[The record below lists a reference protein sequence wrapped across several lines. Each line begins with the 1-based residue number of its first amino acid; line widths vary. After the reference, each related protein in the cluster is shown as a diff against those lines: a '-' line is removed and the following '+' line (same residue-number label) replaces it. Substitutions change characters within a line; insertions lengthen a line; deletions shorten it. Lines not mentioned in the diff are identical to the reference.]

1 LAVSE
6 APRVTEAAALLAGDD
21 ERWREFLLAHPDALP
36 YHHPAWVA
44 ALAEAYGYEPLAAVV
59 RSAAGEIVGGV
70 PFVEVGGRLRSRRWI
85 SLPFTD
91 VCPPLTTAALGEREL
106 AEAVEELR
114 RERQVRSLEIRA
126 PLAGFEERGE
136 IRGVRHE
143 LELGDP
149 EALFAAFKPQVRRN
163 IRKAEKVGLQVR
175 VAEQRDDLVR
185 TYFDLHADT
194 RRRLGVPPQP
204 RRFFESLWRHLVDPG
219 LGFVLLAYHENVPV
233 AGAVFLEWNGRV
245 VYKYGASDRKH
256 WALRPNNLLFW
267 ECIRRS
273 ASSGAR
279 TLDFGRSDLEDEGL
293 RSFKASWGAVESSL
307 AYTSLGRVRE
317 HSRTG
322 ASGQLLRPLFR
333 ASPGWFGRMVGAAF
347 YRLAA

>member
-1 LAVSE
+1 MAVSE

-59 RSAAGEIVGGV
+59 RSATGEIVGGL

-91 VCPPLTTAALGEREL
+91 VRPPLTSAALGSRARE
-106 AEAVEELR
+106 ASRSSAGSARSGR
-114 RERQVRSLEIRA
+114 RIRA

-175 VAEQRDDLVR
+175 DAERRDDLVR

-194 RRRLGVPPQP
+194 RRRLGVRPQP
-204 RRFFESLWRHLVDPG
+204 RRFFDSLWRNVVDHG
-219 LGFVLLAYHENVPV
+219 LGFVLLAYHEHVPV
-233 AGAVFLEWNGRV
+233 AGAVFLEWNGRM
-245 VYKYGASDRKH
+245 VYKYGASDQEH

-267 ECIRRS
+267 ECIRLG

-279 TLDFGRSDLEDEGL
+279 TLDSAAATSRMKVCARSRRAGAQSRA
-293 RSFKASWGAVESSL
+293 RSP
-307 AYTSLGRVRE
+307 TP
-317 HSRTG
+317 
-322 ASGQLLRPLFR
+322 ASGGSDSTPRQVQA
-333 ASPGWFGRMVGAAF
+333 ASSCGPCSAPALAGSAGW
-347 YRLAA
+347 